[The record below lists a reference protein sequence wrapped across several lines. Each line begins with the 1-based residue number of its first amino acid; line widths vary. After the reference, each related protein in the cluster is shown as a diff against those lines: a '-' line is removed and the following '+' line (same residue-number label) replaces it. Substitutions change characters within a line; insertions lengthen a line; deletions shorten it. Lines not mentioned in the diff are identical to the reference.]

1 MLRLICNKKGMSM
14 TEVLIAIVLT
24 AIGLVTLS
32 SLQDSGWK
40 QMAHSDYV
48 GRASGILYNT
58 LEQRQAIISNPS
70 CSIPAGQTLYI
81 KTSGG
86 STAIRGDVTY
96 TVTITTPV
104 QINSNPE
111 SYSFTVTVTW
121 TGNTKGISESMEVS
135 RQDIYKS
142 GCS

>member
-1 MLRLICNKKGMSM
+1 MI
-14 TEVLIAIVLT
+14 EVLIAIVLT
-24 AIGLVTLS
+24 TIGLVTLS

-40 QMAHSDYV
+40 SMAHSDYV

-58 LEQRQAIISNPS
+58 LEQYQAKIANPS
-70 CSIPAGQTLYI
+70 CPVPAGQTFDI

-86 STAIRGDVTY
+86 STAIQGDITY
-96 TVTITTPV
+96 TVVVTTPV
-104 QINSNPE
+104 LINANPE

-121 TGNTKGISESMEVS
+121 TGNTNGISESMEVS

-142 GCS
+142 YVCF